1 MATFFEYWTISLA
14 SLATTLVPYGAG
26 VKRTEHYL
34 IISRLIDSLNA
45 NGVKRRQ
52 SDELPQMSI

>member
-1 MATFFEYWTISLA
+1 LATFFKYWTISLA

-34 IISRLIDSLNA
+34 IISRIIDILFA
-45 NGVKRRQ
+45 DDVKKEAKR
-52 SDELPQMSI
+52 